1 MILFCALIAWGL
13 TISGFL
19 TICYNWQKAF
29 KHLYQLHRVPCSKCQ
44 YFTNSCYL
52 KCTVSPHLAC
62 TEQAIGCRDF
72 TPMTATR
79 LSFPPPQERLP
90 KFRYILGDYHKNQ

>member
-1 MILFCALIAWGL
+1 MILFCAIIAWGL
-13 TISGFL
+13 TVSGFL
-19 TICYNWQKAF
+19 TICYNWKTGI

-72 TPMTATR
+72 TPVA
-79 LSFPPPQERLP
+79 LLP
-90 KFRYILGDYHKNQ
+90 ASTIFKLAKHRKFRYNLGDYHEN

>member
-1 MILFCALIAWGL
+1 MILFCAIIAWGL
-13 TISGFL
+13 TVSGFL
-19 TICYNWQKAF
+19 TIFYNWKTGI
-29 KHLYQLHRVPCSKCQ
+29 KHLYQLHRVPCTKCQ

-72 TPMTATR
+72 APVI
-79 LSFPPPQERLP
+79 SPPALTIFKPAKYQ
-90 KFRYILGDYHKNQ
+90 KFRYNLGDYHDN

>member
-1 MILFCALIAWGL
+1 MILLCSVIAWGL
-13 TISGFL
+13 TVSGFL
-19 TICYNWQKAF
+19 TICYNWRAGI

-72 TPMTATR
+72 TPITSLQQSSTPNPTK
-79 LSFPPPQERLP
+79 SSQF
-90 KFRYILGDYHKNQ
+90 KYNLGDCHEN

>member
-1 MILFCALIAWGL
+1 MILFCAVIAWGL

-19 TICYNWQKAF
+19 TICYNWQTAI

-62 TEQAIGCRDF
+62 TEQAIDCQDF
-72 TPMTATR
+72 TPMTTIQP
-79 LSFPPPQERLP
+79 SFSPQQKKHP
-90 KFRYILGDYHKNQ
+90 KFRYILGDYHEN